1 MATASTTTPQ
11 GTTITID
18 DNSFDPQIAAGTVVA
33 TVTVSDPD
41 GLWNF
46 FIVPPDIDGQ
56 SAMTSFGWVYDAAGS
71 QGAAEEGISFEE
83 NTTSF
88 TIKIVALTNID
99 FGALTSYDFGF
110 ATAYGPTYDEVE
122 YEEGIFLPLTI
133 EEDPGAVPTATDDT
147 ASAGKNIRTTINV
160 LANDTDSDG
169 TIDPTTVTV
178 VDGPDHGTF
187 SVNATTGVITYTPT
201 KDYVGSDSFTYTVK
215 DNDGNVSGEATVT
228 IGVDSK
234 LTLTS
239 SNEAF
244 AADALA
250 IGTVE
255 VDGGAGDD
263 YLSGSSNPSTAGA
276 DTFYGGDGNDIIFG
290 ATGNDYIEGNA
301 GNDYLRSGSGN
312 DTLVGGEGNDT
323 YGIRFFANKTSST
336 VDTGTVTIID
346 DDGVLWNGAPRP
358 ATVPS
363 EWSSQPPAAAG
374 YQITGTAT
382 STGEGT
388 WDLVVADDNGGTKTF
403 ALTLDGDDL
412 KIVGGSETVTIKDYI
427 NGKFGIT
434 LDGVVVP
441 TPVAT
446 ADSAATVKDLS
457 KTIDVLANDTD
468 ADGTLGPTTVT
479 IVDGPLHGTLTV
491 NATTGVITYKP
502 TAGYVGADSFT
513 YTVKDDAGNTSNVA
527 AVTLDVAAAHILTSG
542 DDVFSGDTKG
552 LTASGIEVHGGAG
565 DDYIVT
571 SNQVA
576 MPDTIYGDDGNDLIF
591 TGRGD
596 DYVEG
601 GAGNDVIHAR
611 AGNDTVIG
619 GAGDDTYVVR
629 FTDTGTTTI
638 TDDDGTLFHGTF
650 TPASIPASWSPAPGA
665 TSGFGISGEATIVSE
680 GVWSLAVIETS
691 GTVHTLTLTLTDGDL
706 TIVESGKP
714 QTVVIKDYV
723 NGTFG
728 ITLASENHAPT
739 NLALSND
746 NVDENSDV
754 GTVVGTLSATDPEG
768 GAVTYTLAQPSD
780 YFEIVGN
787 QIKVKGSLDYETI
800 ASHDLTIV
808 ASDADGNTTQQTFE
822 IGVNDLDEAPT
833 EPSKGTITIDVSGSG
848 TTGVDF
854 EAYMRG
860 GFISDTVG
868 GGFPS
873 FDNSSAFIGEEMFIG
888 YGTDATSKYV
898 LAHGNLEY
906 SFGTHTIVGEINT
919 IEFGTRGTGSFDS
932 NGYFTGADTLLKITG
947 LTFANGK
954 PANSTEEA
962 QIEANG
968 LVHLFGI
975 AHMYGNSTDPDTAA
989 KVAAALDKIAD
1000 GLDAYAQHFI
1010 GSAGADIYA
1019 GTQYSDEIE
1028 GGAGNDLLS
1037 GGSGDDTITGG
1048 AGSDIIAGGFGSDTA
1063 TYGEL
1068 KSAYTVTDNEDGT
1081 FTVLDTVAGTSDT
1094 LTGVEFL
1101 RFKDV
1106 IVDLSDGS
1114 EEVVG
1119 EPPENIQ
1126 LSASTVAENA
1136 TVGTV
1141 VGTLSAVD
1149 PDGGTVSFALTGA
1162 VSDKFEIVGN
1172 ELRLKAGIDFET
1184 AQSHEITVR
1193 VTDSFGSTTDKTFT
1207 IGVTDVNEAP
1217 VSLALTKTS
1226 VAESAAVGTVVGTL
1240 SAADPEDG
1248 VLTYTLG
1255 ADTDGKFEIV
1265 GNQLRVKA
1273 GLNYEADASHPIT
1286 VIVKDA
1292 AGNSTSRNFT
1302 IKVTNVDEA
1311 PGSVTLS
1318 KATVAENASVG
1329 TTVGTLSAVDPEG
1342 GDVVYS
1348 LSSNPGGMFKI
1359 VDNKLQV
1366 AKALN
1371 YETGA
1376 SYTIKVDAI
1385 DVGGNTTVKTFTIGV
1400 TDINEAPGSVAL
1412 SKATVAENSAV
1423 GTTIGT
1429 LSAVDP
1435 EGKALTYKLTDN
1447 AGGLFKLDGN
1457 KLQLAKSVNYE
1468 TLKSDTITV
1477 EVKDAGGLTV
1487 TKTFTIGVTDV
1498 NEAPGSVALSKAT
1511 VAENTKVGTT
1521 VGTFSAIDPEG
1532 KALTY
1537 KLADNAGGLFKLDGN
1552 KLQVAKGIDY
1562 ETVQSD
1568 TIKVEVKDAGGLT
1581 VTKTFTIGVTDVL
1594 ETITGTSASQTIKG
1608 GIGADKIVAGAGN
1621 DTLQGLGGND
1631 KLYGDAGNDKLYGG
1645 LGADDLTG
1653 GAGSDTFQFKALSD
1667 STVASSGRDTIFDF
1681 SGIGGDRID
1690 LSGIDASTKASGD
1703 QAFSFLGTASFTG
1716 KAGELRYE
1724 KQASDTYVYADVN
1737 GDKKADFAIHL
1748 DDAVTLT
1755 KGYFVL

>member
-1 MATASTTTPQ
+1 MP
-11 GTTITID
+11 
-18 DNSFDPQIAAGTVVA
+18 AGNA
-33 TVTVSDPD
+33 TVTFSNLAIDENTPPGTLIGTVTIDEPD
-41 GLWNF
+41 GILTATIGGSINGQNSDLYMQ
-46 FIVPPDIDGQ
+46 VVDNGDGTY
-56 SAMTSFGWVYDAAGS
+56 SLLTGEIAFD
-71 QGAAEEGISFEE
+71 FE
-83 NTTSF
+83 
-88 TIKIVALTNID
+88 
-99 FGALTSYDFGF
+99 ALTSQELYVYFMDFEGNEETIPF
-110 ATAYGPTYDEVE
+110 ALIVNDIVE
-122 YEEGIFLPLTI
+122 SSP
-133 EEDPGAVPTATDDT
+133 PVANDDT
-147 ASAGKNIRTTINV
+147 TSAGKNIRTTIDV

-201 KDYVGSDSFTYTVK
+201 KDYVGSDSFTYTVR

-228 IGVDSK
+228 IDVASK

-239 SNEAF
+239 ANEAF
-244 AADALA
+244 AADAVA

-276 DTFYGGDGNDIIFG
+276 DKFYGGDGNDIIFG

-323 YGIRFFANKTSST
+323 YGIRIFANKTSST

-358 ATVPS
+358 ATVPT

-382 STGEGT
+382 ISGEGT
-388 WDLVVADDNGGTKTF
+388 WNLVIADDNGGTKTLSLF
-403 ALTLDGDDL
+403 MDGGDL
-412 KIVGGSETVTIKDYI
+412 WISGGNENVIVKDYV

-441 TPVAT
+441 TPTAT
-446 ADSAATVKDLS
+446 ADTAATVKDLS

-468 ADGTLGPTTVT
+468 ADGTLDPTTVT

-491 NATTGVITYKP
+491 DATTGVITYKP
-502 TAGYVGADSFT
+502 ITGYVGADSFT

-527 AVTLDVAAAHILTSG
+527 SVTLDVAAAHILTSG
-542 DDVFSGDTKG
+542 DDVFSGDSKG

-571 SNQVA
+571 SNQAA

-591 TGRGD
+591 TGRGN

-601 GAGNDVIHAR
+601 GDGNDVIHAR

-650 TPASIPASWSPAPGA
+650 TPASIPTAWTAVPGGTPGA
-665 TSGFGISGEATIVSE
+665 TNGFGISGEATIVSE
-680 GVWSLAVIETS
+680 GVWSLTVTETS
-691 GTVHTLTLTLTDGDL
+691 GTAHTLTLTLTDGDL
-706 TIVESGKP
+706 SIVESGKP

-728 ITLASENHAPT
+728 ITLASENHAPR

-746 NVDENSDV
+746 NVDENSEA

-787 QIKVKGSLDYETI
+787 EIRVKGALDYEAI
-800 ASHDLTIV
+800 ASHDLTVV

-854 EAYMRG
+854 EAYVRG

-873 FDNSSAFIGEEMFIG
+873 FDNSSAFAGEEMFIG
-888 YGTDATSKYV
+888 YGSDALSKYV

-906 SFGTHTIVGEINT
+906 SFGTHTIAGEINT
-919 IEFGTRGTGSFDS
+919 IEFGMRGTGSFDS
-932 NGYFTGADTLLKITG
+932 NGYFTGGNSLLKITG
-947 LTFANGK
+947 LTFANGV
-954 PANSTEEA
+954 PTNSTEEA

-1010 GSAGADIYA
+1010 GSAGADIYV
-1019 GTQYSDEIE
+1019 GTGYGDEIE

-1037 GGSGDDTITGG
+1037 GGGGDDVVTGG

-1063 TYGEL
+1063 TYSEL

-1094 LTGVEFL
+1094 LSGVEFL

-1114 EEVVG
+1114 ETPVG
-1119 EPPENIQ
+1119 EPPEDIQ

-1136 TVGTV
+1136 AVGTV

-1172 ELRLKAGIDFET
+1172 ELRLKAGVDFET
-1184 AQSHEITVR
+1184 AQSHDITVR

-1217 VSLALTKTS
+1217 VSLALSKTS

-1240 SAADPEDG
+1240 SATDPEGG

-1273 GLNYEADASHPIT
+1273 GLDYEADNSHPIT

-1292 AGNSTSRNFT
+1292 AGNSTSKSFT
-1302 IKVTNVDEA
+1302 IKVTNIDEA

-1318 KATVAENASVG
+1318 KATVAENAAVG

-1342 GDVVYS
+1342 GEVVYS

-1457 KLQLAKSVNYE
+1457 KLQLAKSVDYE

-1477 EVKDAGGLTV
+1477 EVKDAGGLMV

-1498 NEAPGSVALSKAT
+1498 NEAPGSVTLSKAT

-1537 KLADNAGGLFKLDGN
+1537 KLTDNAGGLFKLDGN

-1562 ETVQSD
+1562 ESVQGD

-1581 VTKTFTIGVTDVL
+1581 VIKTFTIGVTDVL
-1594 ETITGTSASQTIKG
+1594 ETITGTSSSQTLRG
-1608 GIGADKIVAGAGN
+1608 DIGADKIAAGAGN
-1621 DTLQGLGGND
+1621 DTLMGYAGND
-1631 KLYGDAGNDKLYGG
+1631 LLYGDAGNDTVYGG

-1653 GAGSDTFQFKALSD
+1653 GAGKDTFLFKTLGD
-1667 STVASSGRDTIFDF
+1667 STVSSSGRDTIFDF
-1681 SGIGGDRID
+1681 SGTGGDRID
-1690 LSGIDASTKASGD
+1690 LSTIDASTKTSGD

-1724 KQASDTYVYADVN
+1724 KEASDTYVYADVN